1 MRNVP
6 SLPWWGW
13 ALIAFFVLNV
23 VLRMDVSIFVPLLI
37 GMVAAGVLG
46 QRHGVGGGGADPSGQ
61 LPPPESLP
69 PGRPADP
76 STPGWAD
83 GPGTAAQPPP
93 SPADPPGPGSSPWV
107 HGSGQ
112 PPPGTSGA
120 GTPGRGT
127 DPDPDAGMP
136 RIEVPQYPHGA
147 TPSSGYPTSGTNPAT
162 DPAVSLGQLHLSRCS
177 RDLHAAATTGSS
189 ADVARVLAEVGDQAE
204 RLLTQLG
211 GSGAMPGSGRREFE
225 AGLRR
230 LHRDVLA
237 ARGEDPPG
245 AKVSRV
251 VQAAGRMGQ
260 TGLYE

>member
-61 LPPPESLP
+61 LPPRESLP
-69 PGRPADP
+69 PGR
-76 STPGWAD
+76 
-83 GPGTAAQPPP
+83 
-93 SPADPPGPGSSPWV
+93 PADPPGPGSSPWV

-260 TGLYE
+260 TGFYE